1 MSLTHSIS
9 CCDQMSGKKNL
20 RKERFI
26 LAYGSR
32 GIIPLWQGR
41 QDAKSRQMA
50 HQTASI
56 LTKQRMNRKWAWLLD
71 FKPHLLKPMFL
82 GESPPLSRFYDWPSQ
97 TAFPFGDY
105 VFKLTSLQGHFIL
118 KPQHMFFCHWCG
130 YPGWDPCHRA
140 LGWLLFP
147 RPLVIFQR
155 L

>member
-56 LTKQRMNRKWAWLLD
+56 LTKQRMNRKWAGLSD

-105 VFKLTSLQGHFIL
+105 VFKLYRDISYSNHSICFSATGV
-118 KPQHMFFCHWCG
+118 
-130 YPGWDPCHRA
+130 
-140 LGWLLFP
+140 
-147 RPLVIFQR
+147 VIQSETHAIEPWADYCFHGP
-155 L
+155 